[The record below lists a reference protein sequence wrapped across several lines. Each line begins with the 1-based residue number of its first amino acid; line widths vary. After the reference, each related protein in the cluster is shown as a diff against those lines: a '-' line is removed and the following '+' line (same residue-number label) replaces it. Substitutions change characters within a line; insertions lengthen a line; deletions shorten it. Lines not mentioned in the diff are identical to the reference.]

1 MKIKMIIFDLDGTLL
16 NSEKK
21 ITDVTQDS
29 IQKCREKDI
38 KVALATARSE
48 TASKRITDIIKPDI
62 MISNGGVLAK
72 IDNSVVYEVKM
83 SSDSVNNL
91 IEKLL
96 TRIDLKSLSLQNSQG
111 YYTSWKDSYSN
122 DYKDGIYT
130 DFKTP
135 FLKGAYKITPELMNK
150 ENVRKI
156 VDGYSEFEITEF
168 SNENY
173 CRIAHKN
180 STKLKAIQAVAENM
194 SISFEDMV
202 YFGDDYNDYEMIK
215 HAGIGVAMGNAI
227 QVIKDIADYCC
238 DINDNDGIAEWINEK
253 IL

>member
-1 MKIKMIIFDLDGTLL
+1 MKIKMIVFDLDGTLL

-21 ITDVTQDS
+21 ITDATKAS
-29 IQKCREKDI
+29 IQKCREKGI

-48 TASKRITDIIKPDI
+48 AASKRITDIIKPDV
-62 MISNGGVLAK
+62 MISNGGALAK
-72 IDNSVVYEVKM
+72 IENNVIYEVEIP
-83 SSDSVNNL
+83 SDSVNNL

-96 TRIDLKSLSLQNSQG
+96 TRSDLNSLSLQNSQG
-111 YYTSWKDSYSN
+111 YYTSYKDSYLD

-150 ENVRKI
+150 ENVMKI
-156 VDGYSEFEITEF
+156 VEDYSELEITEF

-173 CRIAHKN
+173 YRIAHKN
-180 STKLKAIQAVAENM
+180 ATKLKAIQAVAENM
-194 SISFEDMV
+194 SISLEDMV

-215 HAGIGVAMGNAI
+215 YAGIGVAMGNAI

-238 DINDNDGIAEWINEK
+238 DTNDNDGIAKWITEK